1 VRETAGRSDLDDTIE
16 PAETVTIVVSLSG
29 RRKFPS
35 AAVLEIFSDSLYPIG
50 EAFHYRRS
58 FLGREFVVRWAL
70 PGPFESAIPVFAG
83 ASLLVLFYLCCCAEG
98 KDSR

>member
-58 FLGREFVVRWAL
+58 FSGKRICRSVGA
-70 PGPFESAIPVFAG
+70 AG
-83 ASLLVLFYLCCCAEG
+83 AF
-98 KDSR
+98 